1 MTIKDEQPMRDASN
15 QRALSPLARLGLD
28 RIDPTLLRLLAAVA
42 LIFVAMSVAMP
53 DRFPTSA
60 NFGSMAVQFPE
71 IGILAIAIM
80 LTMLTGGIDLSIV
93 STANLA
99 GIAAALTLTAIV
111 PPDETSLAV
120 AYAGV
125 AAGILVGLLVGALA
139 GLFNGALI
147 AHIGITPILATLGTM
162 TLFAGFGIVITGGT
176 AVFAIPEF
184 LFIGGGNLLGAPVPL
199 IIFALVALLFSVILN
214 RTGFGLRLALFGSNP
229 TAARFSGI
237 DSRKLLIWT
246 YVLSGVLA
254 AVAGLIFLARNN
266 SAKPDYATSYVL
278 QAILVAILGGVNPNG
293 GFGRVSGLVL
303 AILGLQFL
311 STGFNMLLVTY
322 SGSNFF
328 KEFAWGALLLLVMVI
343 DALPPFRR
351 RRSRGVGA

>member
-1 MTIKDEQPMRDASN
+1 MTIKDEQSMQDT
-15 QRALSPLARLGLD
+15 SPLARLGLD
-28 RIDPTLLRLLAAVA
+28 RVDPKLLRLLAAVV

-53 DRFPTSA
+53 DRFPTSG

-71 IGILAIAIM
+71 IGILAIAI
-80 LTMLTGGIDLSIV
+80 LITMLTGGIDLSIV
-93 STANLA
+93 SMANLA
-99 GIAAALTLTAIV
+99 GIAAALTLTALV
-111 PPDETSLAV
+111 PPEETSLAV

-125 AAGILVGLLVGALA
+125 AASIVVGLLVGALA
-139 GLFNGALI
+139 GLFNGVLI
-147 AHIGITPILATLGTM
+147 ANVGITPILATLGTM
-162 TLFAGFGIVITGGT
+162 TLFAGVGIVITGGT

-184 LFIGGGNLLGAPVPL
+184 LFIGGGNLLGVPFPL
-199 IIFALVALLFSVILN
+199 LIFALAALIFSIILN
-214 RTGFGLRLALFGSNP
+214 RTAFGLRLALFGANP

-237 DSRKLLIWT
+237 DSRRLLIWT

-254 AVAGLIFLARNN
+254 AVAGLIFLGRNN

-278 QAILVAILGGVNPNG
+278 QAILVAILGGVNPYG
-293 GFGRVSGLVL
+293 GVGRVSGLVL

-343 DALPPFRR
+343 DALPPRR
-351 RRSRGVGA
+351 RRRTHTPMRQ